1 MNRYQTN
8 AFAAIGQES
17 NPRLSHKFDLAA
29 WGIEDVAYV
38 KPIFFE
44 GEDAYGI
51 FAADGTELAQV
62 ENRDEAIVT
71 IRQND
76 LEVMS
81 VH

>member
-1 MNRYQTN
+1 MNRYPTH
-8 AFAAIGQES
+8 AFPAIDQ
-17 NPRLSHKFDLAA
+17 NPNQRLSHKFDLAA

-38 KPIFFE
+38 KPIFLE

-76 LEVMS
+76 LEAMS

>member
-1 MNRYQTN
+1 MNRYPSN
-8 AFAAIGQES
+8 AFATVHPHFTQRTEQ
-17 NPRLSHKFDLAA
+17 PFDLAS

-38 KPIFFE
+38 KPVFLE

-62 ENRDEAIVT
+62 ENRDEAIIT

-76 LEVMS
+76 LEAMS